1 MKLALIVVNYNDII
15 DTKRY
20 VTKVQQYEIIDRIV
34 VVDNKSTEPQNSFE
48 LLKELK
54 NKKVDVIQ
62 TDRNGGYTY
71 GNNFGINYLK
81 SKNEEYDYYA
91 ISNPDIDI
99 SEEAIKRCTSFLAE
113 NKRAGMVAPR
123 MLNGDGKTIRRSA
136 WKYRTVKREMVHS
149 SRILELLFYKILR
162 DGEYL
167 EEDYKNSAL
176 KVEVISGAF
185 FIIKSEVLDKINM
198 FDENV
203 FLFYEED
210 ILAMQLKEQGY
221 EIYSLNDINFRHYES
236 QAIGKTFNYFKKM
249 RELYNSKMYYHR
261 TYTKLNKIQVL
272 IFRLLHGIRII
283 ELLVE
288 VPVRKILKK

>member
-20 VTKVQQYEIIDRIV
+20 ITKVQQYQIIDKIV

-48 LLKELK
+48 LLKQLE

-62 TDRNGGYTY
+62 TEKNGGYTY
-71 GNNFGINYLK
+71 GNNFGIDYLK

-99 SEEAIKRCTSFLAE
+99 SEEAIKRCISFLEE
-113 NKRAGMVAPR
+113 NKKAGMVAPR
-123 MLNGDGKTIRRSA
+123 MLNGDGKAIRRSA
-136 WKYRTVKREMVHS
+136 WKYRTIKREIVHAT
-149 SRILELLFYKILR
+149 RISELLFYKVLR

-167 EEDYKNSAL
+167 EEDYKNPEL

-185 FIIKSEVLDKINM
+185 FIIKKEVLDKINM

-221 EIYSLNDINFRHYES
+221 EIYSLNNINFRHYES
-236 QAIGKTFNYFKKM
+236 QAIGKSFHYF
-249 RELYNSKMYYHR
+249 
-261 TYTKLNKIQVL
+261 
-272 IFRLLHGIRII
+272 
-283 ELLVE
+283 
-288 VPVRKILKK
+288 

>member
-15 DTKRY
+15 DTKKY
-20 VTKVQQYEIIDRIV
+20 VTKVQQYHFIDRIV
-34 VVDNKSTEPQNSFE
+34 IVDNKSTEPQNSFE
-48 LLKELK
+48 LLKQLA

-62 TDRNGGYTY
+62 TEKNGGYTY

-113 NKRAGMVAPR
+113 NKNVGIVAPR
-123 MLNGDGKTIRRSA
+123 MLNGDGKAIRRSA
-136 WKYRTVKREMVHS
+136 WKYRTIKRDMVHA
-149 SRILELLFYKILR
+149 SRISELLFYKVLR

-167 EEDYKNSAL
+167 EEDYKNPEL

-185 FIIKSEVLDKINM
+185 FIIKKEVLDKINM

-210 ILAMQLKEQGY
+210 ILAMQLKENGY

-236 QAIGKTFNYFKKM
+236 QAIGKTFSYFKKM